1 MGADLVS
8 YFLLMCF
15 KEPCCWREAETSILG
30 DAHLMVY
37 GHQRRMGEGPG
48 WGKRETQEVW
58 VVLAWC
64 ASGEVWLVGPGP
76 RSDLSQ
82 AFSLQ
87 LNASLSVDE
96 VRGEG

>member
-8 YFLLMCF
+8 YFLLMCL
-15 KEPCCWREAETSILG
+15 KEPCCWRGAETSILG
-30 DAHLMVY
+30 DAHPMVY

-48 WGKRETQEVW
+48 WGKGETQEVW
-58 VVLAWC
+58 VVLAWR
-64 ASGEVWLVGPGP
+64 ASGEVWLVGLGP
-76 RSDLSQ
+76 RSDFSQ

-96 VRGEG
+96 ARGEG

>member
-8 YFLLMCF
+8 YFLLTCL
-15 KEPCCWREAETSILG
+15 KEPCCWRGAETSILG
-30 DAHLMVY
+30 NAHPMVY

-48 WGKRETQEVW
+48 WGKGETQEVW
-58 VVLAWC
+58 VVLAWR
-64 ASGEVWLVGPGP
+64 ASREVWFVGLGP
-76 RSDLSQ
+76 RSDFSQ

-96 VRGEG
+96 ARGEG